1 MVSADVILRPRE
13 RSDFRAA
20 ASRSSNAAARA
31 LDSIYRTAAGS
42 TRDEGDLALRFA
54 TVCVDQLGCRS
65 GGKANLR
72 PAFSR
77 IARFERWTNQSRRH
91 QLIEPGRRAAC
102 PRCRGDEFSNHAA
115 MSRDRN
121 PFTGFDPANVAAQ
134 VVLELPDSCGCHE
147 SNIATC
153 SHIFQGPGG

>member
-20 ASRSSNAAARA
+20 ASRASNAAARA

-65 GGKANLR
+65 SLKNDRPLKEGGPSGN
-72 PAFSR
+72 
-77 IARFERWTNQSRRH
+77 ERRT
-91 QLIEPGRRAAC
+91 ERRAAGVEVGTQ
-102 PRCRGDEFSNHAA
+102 RSESAR
-115 MSRDRN
+115 
-121 PFTGFDPANVAAQ
+121 VAGTMHRHQA
-134 VVLELPDSCGCHE
+134 VPVERSSP
-147 SNIATC
+147 
-153 SHIFQGPGG
+153 